1 MSSDNGNGAFTG
13 PALSDDEEADLRRRQ
28 NTERVDQLEGEVAAI
43 EDKLTGWK
51 DALTAKKAELKEA
64 RSAKKGDE

>member
-1 MSSDNGNGAFTG
+1 MRAVVLAPERRWECPNCTATDV
-13 PALSDDEEADLRRRQ
+13 RRRQ

>member
-1 MSSDNGNGAFTG
+1 VTSDNGNGAFTG
-13 PALSDDEEADLRRRQ
+13 PSLTDDEEADLRRRQ
-28 NTERVDQLEGEVAAI
+28 NTQRVDQLEGEVAAI

-51 DALTAKKAELKEA
+51 DALAAKKAELKEA